1 MPSLTLHAQRLY
13 YEDTQGGGPA
23 LVFAHSF
30 LMDGSMFHGLAQRF
44 RSQWRCISWDARG
57 HGRSSSALEP
67 FTLDDVADDLA
78 ALLVALGVG
87 KAVVVGVSQGS
98 QVALRFALRHRQ
110 RLRALVLM
118 GAQASTEDP
127 QKLPGQASL
136 IDEWARAGLSE
147 PMARGM
153 AHRLVDAG
161 WHGIAE
167 WQAKWRSWTPA
178 QLRQCFSALALRD
191 DLSGRLSNV
200 QQPALLIHGGRDV
213 CVSAGRAR
221 ALAQELPHAQWLQI
235 PGAGHAPLLTH
246 PGEVEVAMAR
256 FLAHLGEPWPSDA
269 AEPVPSQLLAA

>member
-1 MPSLTLHAQRLY
+1 MPSLTLQGQSLY
-13 YEDTQGGGPA
+13 YEDTQGNAPV

-57 HGRSSSALEP
+57 HGRSSAVPEP
-67 FTLDDVADDLA
+67 FTYDDVADDLA
-78 ALLVALGVG
+78 ALLTKLGIS

-110 RLRALVLM
+110 LLRAMVLM

-167 WQAKWRSWTPA
+167 WQAKWRAWTPA
-178 QLRQCFSALALRD
+178 QLRRCFSALALRD
-191 DLSGRLSNV
+191 DLSGRLGDV
-200 QQPALLIHGGRDV
+200 QPPALLIHGGRDV
-213 CVSAGRAR
+213 CVSTARAR
-221 ALAQELPHAQWLQI
+221 ALVQELPHAHWLQI

-246 PGEVEVAMAR
+246 PAEVEAAMSR
-256 FLAHLGEPWPSDA
+256 FLAHLGDPLYPEFSEPSSA
-269 AEPVPSQLLAA
+269 QLAVA